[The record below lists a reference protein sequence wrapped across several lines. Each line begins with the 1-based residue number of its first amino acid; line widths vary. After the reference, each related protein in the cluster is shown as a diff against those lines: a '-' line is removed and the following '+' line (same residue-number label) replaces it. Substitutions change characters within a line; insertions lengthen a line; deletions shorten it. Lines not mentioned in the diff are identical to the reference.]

1 MTELKDEPYKAHY
14 PENSRHLEKGTAEII
29 YRPWNDFDIKEV
41 WAESPHP
48 LKGVQLGYG
57 FYGDFE
63 LYGDKYVKKSYSV
76 STSVTENV
84 SKDGIK
90 ITILSYEE
98 AVKKSKEIDWSKV
111 KIER

>member
-1 MTELKDEPYKAHY
+1 MSELKDEPYKVHY
-14 PENSRHLEKGTAEII
+14 SENSRHLEKGTAEIT

-57 FYGDFE
+57 FFGDFKE
-63 LYGDKYVKKSYSV
+63 FGDKYVKRTDSV
-76 STSVTENV
+76 STEVT
-84 SKDGIK
+84 SKGISDGIK

-98 AVKKSKEIDWSKV
+98 AVKKAKEIDWSKV